1 MVTFVF
7 TLTMPLGY
15 SGYVQ
20 THSACVKEGLI
31 LPVCFLSAALFFRKL
46 LIQGG
51 GGASLSADP
60 TVASWAIISRDSPS
74 YSTCSTWDGGISLL
88 LQSLQL
94 GKRNDVTALRP
105 VPHCTLGGGVVVV
118 KAWGVGIKKLPPLI
132 VTSSLDADTLWRVPH
147 TFARQQVGVHT
158 LPRSWLDDFH
168 PLQSAGRQ
176 KKTLWLWKHKF
187 CFCIS
192 LEITIWIRK

>member
-1 MVTFVF
+1 MEKCAPTHFVLDHYLLYSYMKPTCPLDLGACRVLSNEKMVTFVF
-7 TLTMPLGY
+7 TLTTPLGY

-31 LPVCFLSAALFFRKL
+31 LPVCFLSVALFFRKL

-60 TVASWAIISRDSPS
+60 TVASWAIISRHSPS
-74 YSTCSTWDGGISLL
+74 SSTCSTRDGSISLL

-118 KAWGVGIKKLPPLI
+118 KA
-132 VTSSLDADTLWRVPH
+132 
-147 TFARQQVGVHT
+147 
-158 LPRSWLDDFH
+158 
-168 PLQSAGRQ
+168 
-176 KKTLWLWKHKF
+176 
-187 CFCIS
+187 
-192 LEITIWIRK
+192 